1 MVHIGTRDEAEQM
14 LGLKA
19 MRMPEVT
26 VFGMTPAMIV
36 LTSIMVMMRIV
47 MGMPVIVTMLMIML
61 AMPMRGLWSALIARR
76 AHLGIFLTEGLWMC
90 CRLACRKEARR
101 QHCGTQQS
109 VLHASPR
116 LILCIIIDTIYH
128 RGVKRQSVHGDLP
141 LMQLIII

>member
-19 MRMPEVT
+19 MRVTKVT

-76 AHLGIFLTEGLWMC
+76 AHLGIFLAEG
-90 CRLACRKEARR
+90 
-101 QHCGTQQS
+101 
-109 VLHASPR
+109 P
-116 LILCIIIDTIYH
+116 
-128 RGVKRQSVHGDLP
+128 
-141 LMQLIII
+141 